1 MRTVRILLAIV
12 TIPVAMSA
20 CGRAPVAPD
29 GTAPAPRMDG
39 GPFLGGGNVVDSTQ
53 TNGSTGPFLGGGN

>member
-1 MRTVRILLAIV
+1 MRNVRILLAIF
-12 TIPVAMSA
+12 TIPVVLSA
-20 CGRAPVAPD
+20 CGQTPVAPER
-29 GTAPAPRMDG
+29 TAPDPRTDG